1 MDRAELL
8 RKQEQKAKEFA
19 HNLTLLNKCNKNY
32 KRLIIAYLFSLTFF
46 PLLSFFLMLGSV
58 FADDTIF
65 LTFESL
71 VVYSLAIY
79 CAWQAAHNKRD
90 LFVLFTGGLAV
101 FNQVILIIFKRYAN
115 GEYLKYFKFDSV
127 GYTSRIHLGLL
138 LIILIIVAVN
148 MKTNII
154 FHKLEEEDGYPN
166 FNERFFEQDMTSRQ
180 LKIRDPYQE
189 KVESLKKTA
198 SEEMSELTVQSGTL
212 AGHSDDHRND
222 YMADV

>member
-1 MDRAELL
+1 MDRSEIL
-8 RKQEQKAKEFA
+8 RKQELKAKEFA
-19 HNLTLLNKCNKNY
+19 HNMTLLNKCNKTY
-32 KRLIIAYLFSLTFF
+32 KRLVIAYLFSLTFF

-71 VVYSLAIY
+71 IVYSLAIY

-90 LFVLFTGGLAV
+90 LFVIFTGGLAV
-101 FNQVILIIFKRYAN
+101 FNQILLTIFKRYAN

-138 LIILIIVAVN
+138 MIILIIVAVN
-148 MKTNII
+148 MKTNRT
-154 FHKLEEEDGYPN
+154 FHELEEADGYPN

-180 LKIRDPYQE
+180 MNIRDPYQE
-189 KVESLKKTA
+189 KFDSLKKTA
-198 SEEMSELTVQSGTL
+198 SNEMTGLTVESGKL
-212 AGHSDDHRND
+212 AEHGNNYRNEYMDD
-222 YMADV
+222 V